1 MDFYI
6 VRHGQTDFNKLGY
19 YQGCLLNP
27 SINEYGIEQAKRLR
41 GKIYDITTK
50 DGLYIDMV
58 YSSPLRR
65 AYETAQRLT
74 PYYKKLVISP
84 SLIEGNFGIADGVKE
99 EDIKTMLPL
108 EYKRWKD
115 LDDYGFAFKNGHSKM
130 EIGLRMVDAL
140 WSIYNEHQHNS
151 NIKTVLVVTHSCAIR
166 CLLLQLGIKEE
177 DIPFGTVY
185 HFQIDPSG
193 FNSVKFI
200 ERN

>member
-41 GKIYDITTK
+41 NKIYDITTK
-50 DGLYIDMV
+50 DELHIDIV

-65 AYETAQRLT
+65 AYETAQRLI
-74 PYYKKLVISP
+74 PFYKKLVISS
-84 SLIEGNFGIADGVKE
+84 SLTEGDFGIADGVKE
-99 EDIKTMLPL
+99 EDIKEKLPE

-115 LDDYGFAFKNGHSKM
+115 LDDGSFSFKNGQSKT
-130 EIGLRMVDAL
+130 EIGLRMIDAL
-140 WSIYNEHQHNS
+140 WSIYNNHRDNS
-151 NIKTVLVVTHSCAIR
+151 HIKTVLVVTHSCAIR
-166 CLLLQLGIKEE
+166 CLLLQLGIREE
-177 DIPFGTVY
+177 EIPFGTVY
-185 HFQIDPSG
+185 HLQIDQDH
-193 FNSVKFI
+193 FNGIKFI